1 MAPHRPLPPTPR
13 PWHSSPIGPLSA
25 PSNMPSFLHLMP
37 GTCSAS
43 SLERLCVCLPPPT
56 PSPWLGWP
64 SCQSSLSSNVTSY
77 PHLKQ
82 PHHHSPSNYL
92 FRAPDSSWNYLG
104 HLEFTPIDP
113 TRMCSRP
120 KSRGL
125 VCLSHSFSPSASHKA
140 WLLVDGWVIY

>member
-1 MAPHRPLPPTPR
+1 MAPHRPLPPTPC
-13 PWHSSPIGPLSA
+13 PWHSSPIGPPSA
-25 PSNMPSFLHLMP
+25 PL
-37 GTCSAS
+37 TCQAS
-43 SLERLCVCLPPPT
+43 YTLCLEPAAPPLWNASVCVSPRT

-64 SCQSSLSSNVTSY
+64 SCQSSLSSHVTSY

-113 TRMCSRP
+113 TRMCNRP